1 MIKVIADDREFNV
14 EEGTRIVDFIN
25 SNGISHTTPIL
36 GAIVNNVEK
45 TLRYKLTENCTV
57 KFIDYTNPEGVDIY
71 RRSLLFL
78 FIKVCEEFY
87 PEANVVVEHSINQG
101 VFCELKNSPA
111 IINEEMRTKIEN
123 RMRELVSQKIPF
135 IKHKMTKEEV
145 KEIYINQDQLDKI
158 GILDNVNME
167 KVTVYSCEDW
177 SDYFFGYI
185 VPNTGYLTVFELRVY
200 EGGFLLRY
208 PQKDNFYQLSPYFDQ
223 KKLFNIFSEFKRW
236 NKILNV
242 ENISMLNK
250 IVKEGN
256 IDTYIRISEAL
267 QEKKY
272 AQIADNIK
280 QDRDKKIILIA
291 GPSSSGKT
299 TSSHRLDIQL
309 RVNGIVP
316 VTIALDDYFVNRDKT
331 PLDENGKLDFE
342 SLYAI
347 DLELY
352 NEHLTRLLKGEEV
365 EIPKFNFVTGTR
377 EKSGRKVRLLDNQVL
392 IFEGIH
398 ALNEKLTESI
408 SRDNKYKIYVS
419 ALTSINIDD
428 HNAIRT
434 TEARLL
440 RRMVRDFQ
448 FRGSSSEKTLDIW
461 DSVRRGEDRNIFP
474 YQEEADEMF
483 NSAML
488 YEIGVLKPY
497 AEPLLKQIGEDSEH
511 YTQAS
516 KLLDF
521 IQYFEPIKSDAIPNN
536 SIIREFIGG
545 SCFDL

>member
-1 MIKVIADDREFNV
+1 MIKVIADGKEFQV

-25 SNGISHTTPIL
+25 FNGITHETPIL
-36 GAIVNNVEK
+36 GAVLNNVEV
-45 TLRYKLTENCTV
+45 TLRHKFDQDCTV
-57 KFIDYTNPEGVDIY
+57 EFIDYKSAEGVDIY

-87 PEANVVVEHSINQG
+87 PEANVIVEHSINQG
-101 VFCELKNSPA
+101 VFCELKNCPVD
-111 IINEEMRTKIEN
+111 INEELRVRIDN

-135 IKHKMTKEEV
+135 IKHKVTKEEA
-145 KEIYINQDQLDKI
+145 KEIYISQDQADKV
-158 GILDNVNME
+158 GILDNVNMD
-167 KVTVYSCEDW
+167 KVTVYSCENW

-185 VPNTGYLTVFELRVY
+185 VPNTGYLSIFELRVY

-208 PQKDNFYQLSPYFDQ
+208 PKKGDFYQLPPYFDQ
-223 KKLFNIFSEFKRW
+223 KKLFSIFSEFKRW

-242 ENISMLNK
+242 ENVTMLNK
-250 IVKEGN
+250 IVKDGD

-272 AQIADNIK
+272 AQIADTIAA
-280 QDRDKKIILIA
+280 DRNKKIILIA

-299 TSSHRLDIQL
+299 TSSHRLGIQL

-352 NEHLTRLLKGEEV
+352 NEHLQQLLKGEEV

-377 EKSGRKVRLLDNQVL
+377 EPSGRKVRLLENQVL

-408 SRDNKYKIYVS
+408 PKENKFKIYVS

-448 FRGSSSEKTLDIW
+448 FRGSSPEKTLSLW
-461 DSVRRGEDRNIFP
+461 NSVRRGEDKNIFP
-474 YQEEADEMF
+474 YQEEADAMF

-488 YEIGVLKPY
+488 YEIGILKPY
-497 AEPLLKQIGEDSEH
+497 AEPLLKQISPDSE
-511 YTQAS
+511 YYCKAK

-521 IQYFEPIKSDAIPNN
+521 LQYFEPIKSEAIPNN
-536 SIIREFIGG
+536 SIIKEFIGG
-545 SCFDL
+545 SCFEL

>member
-1 MIKVIADDREFNV
+1 MIKVIADGKEFQV

-25 SNGISHTTPIL
+25 SNGITHEMPIL
-36 GAIVNNVEK
+36 GAIINNVQVN
-45 TLRYKLTENCTV
+45 LRHKLTEDCEMT
-57 KFIDYTNPEGVDIY
+57 FIDYTLEEGVDIY

-87 PEANVVVEHSINQG
+87 PEANVMVEHSINQG
-101 VFCELKNSPA
+101 VFCELKNCSE
-111 IINEEMRTKIEN
+111 IINEEMRRKIDD

-135 IKHKMTKEEV
+135 IKHKVTKEEA
-145 KEIYINQDQLDKI
+145 KEVYISMDQPDKI
-158 GILDNVNME
+158 GILDTIDME
-167 KVTVYSCEDW
+167 KVTIYSCENW
-177 SDYFFGYI
+177 CDYLFGYM
-185 VPNTGYLTVFELRVY
+185 VPNTGYLSVFELRLY
-200 EGGFLLRY
+200 EGGFLLRF
-208 PQKDNFYQLSPYFDQ
+208 PKKNEFYQLPPYFDQ

-236 NKILNV
+236 NRILDV
-242 ENISMLNK
+242 ENVSMLNK
-250 IVKEGN
+250 IVKDGD

-299 TSSHRLDIQL
+299 TSSHRLGIQL

-331 PLDENGKLDFE
+331 PVDENGKLDFE

-352 NEHLTRLLKGEEV
+352 NQHLNSLLKGEEV
-365 EIPKFNFVTGTR
+365 EIPKFNFKTGSR
-377 EKSGRKVRLLDNQVL
+377 EPSGRKVRLLDNQVL

-408 SRDNKYKIYVS
+408 SKDNKYKIYVS

-434 TEARLL
+434 TEARML

-448 FRGSSSEKTLDIW
+448 FRGSSPERTLELW
-461 DSVRRGEDRNIFP
+461 PSVRRGEDKNIFP
-474 YQEEADEMF
+474 FQEEADDMF
-483 NSAML
+483 NSAMI
-488 YEIGVLKPY
+488 YELGVLKPY
-497 AEPLLKQIGEDSEH
+497 AEPLLKQITPDSI
-511 YTQAS
+511 YYSQAK
-516 KLLDF
+516 KLLNF
-521 IQYFEPIKSDAIPNN
+521 LQYFEPIKSDAIPNN

-545 SCFDL
+545 SCFEL